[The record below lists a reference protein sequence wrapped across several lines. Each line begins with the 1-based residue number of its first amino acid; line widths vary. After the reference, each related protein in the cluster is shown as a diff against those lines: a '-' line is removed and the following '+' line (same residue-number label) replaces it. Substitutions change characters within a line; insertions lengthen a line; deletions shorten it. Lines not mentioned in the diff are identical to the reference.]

1 MSGRREEEDIVE
13 GEESD
18 DKGQEVAVEVADSHD
33 DMEGERVISWATAIA
48 DHVPSPYDTQGLSFK
63 AGQEQNKFIKYLDIV
78 YLCRAADQ
86 DSPEV

>member
-1 MSGRREEEDIVE
+1 MSVRREEDSE

-18 DKGQEVAVEVADSHD
+18 DRGQEVAVEVADTHG
-33 DMEGERVISWATAIA
+33 DMEDERAISWATATA

-63 AGQEQNKFIKYLDIV
+63 TGQEHNKFIKYLDIV